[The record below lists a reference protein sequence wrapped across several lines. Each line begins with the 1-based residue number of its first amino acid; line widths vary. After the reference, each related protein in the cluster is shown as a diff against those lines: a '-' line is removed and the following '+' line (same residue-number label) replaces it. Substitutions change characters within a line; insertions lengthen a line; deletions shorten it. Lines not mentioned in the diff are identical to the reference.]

1 MGVFLQSN
9 SFIKC
14 LQFPV
19 KQDKGAHI
27 FLISRLTSL
36 LAGLPSSALA
46 CIVSSLRLNL
56 CVPSLTA
63 ELFAA
68 ICLFSAQACRWT
80 MAPMLATVTLA
91 CLGIK
96 TAIVHI
102 FFYIQLQNVSKCV
115 HALGLGLTCSVAWPQ
130 FSLNFLSATFRWNFF
145 PVLPLFTVN
154 LFVLCGFSHHP
165 LLPVLGKHSFKALI
179 FARSLLSRLV
189 FVFLILISISYYVV
203 QANKKT
209 YLQQIKIKK
218 THLWAAGNHW
228 QMCLLKDCFA

>member
-1 MGVFLQSN
+1 MCQECADFTVIIHSSVRNKLLVDTWSRLSRWMSKMCFFLQSN

-19 KQDKGAHI
+19 KCDEGAHV

-36 LAGLPSSALA
+36 HAGLPSSTLA
-46 CIVSSLRLNL
+46 CIVSSLRVNL
-56 CVPSLTA
+56 RVPSLTA

-91 CLGIK
+91 CLRIK

-102 FFYIQLQNVSKCV
+102 FFYIQLQNVLKCV
-115 HALGLGLTCSVAWPQ
+115 HALGLGWTCSVAWPQ
-130 FSLNFLSATFRWNFF
+130 FDFLSATFRWNFF

-165 LLPVLGKHSFKALI
+165 LLPVLGKHSFKALMFCKI
-179 FARSLLSRLV
+179 FAELPGV
-189 FVFLILISISYYVV
+189 CFSYSY
-203 QANKKT
+203 
-209 YLQQIKIKK
+209 
-218 THLWAAGNHW
+218 
-228 QMCLLKDCFA
+228 